1 MGLEH
6 GAFCVG
12 CCWALMA
19 LMFVAGVMNLLW
31 LAVIAGFVLVEK
43 LAPSGDKIGRLAG
56 VVFVAWGLYLLR
68 LGLIK

>member
-6 GAFCVG
+6 GAFCVA

-31 LAVIAGFVLVEK
+31 LAAIAGFVLVEK
-43 LAPSGDKIGRLAG
+43 MAPAGDKIGRLAG
-56 VVFVAWGLYLLR
+56 VVFVGWGLYLLR

>member
-1 MGLEH
+1 M
-6 GAFCVG
+6 
-12 CCWALMA
+12 MA

-43 LAPSGDKIGRLAG
+43 LAPAGDKIGRLAG
-56 VVFVAWGLYLLR
+56 VVFVGWGLYLLR